1 MSLENRRAFQEFF
14 AEGGDV
20 AAVTWS
26 DLMERLKEM
35 EHGVN
40 FKADA

>member
-1 MSLENRRAFQEFF
+1 MSLENRRPFQEFF
-14 AEGGDV
+14 TASGDV

-26 DLMERLKEM
+26 DLMERLKGM

-40 FKADA
+40 LKADS